1 MKRTP
6 FVILALAACGLG
18 ALAAVGM
25 RHRAVVTAA
34 TSDETPVACVP
45 CAAAKAEFGHDPW
58 FADATNEAHRWL
70 VVDLPAQDSWSVT
83 DVARVLPLAANRPD
97 GNNGAW
103 ENRLVRSWA
112 LLAVGTRLAKK
123 EPGLNGCEPLLVN
136 AITGA
141 LSDSDASVRYSAM
154 FAAMDARLTDRL
166 PLADDPDG
174 TVAQLVGWRKTH
186 QQAG

>member
-1 MKRTP
+1 MKRAP
-6 FVILALAACGLG
+6 FVVLALAACGLG
-18 ALAAVGM
+18 ALAAVSVRDRG
-25 RHRAVVTAA
+25 AAPVASTADA
-34 TSDETPVACVP
+34 PVACVP
-45 CAAAKAEFGHDPW
+45 CAAAKADFGHDPW

-83 DVARVLPLAANRPD
+83 DVARVLTLAGNRPNGD
-97 GNNGAW
+97 AGAW
-103 ENRLVRSWA
+103 EGRIVRSWA
-112 LLAVGTRLAKK
+112 LLAAGTRLAKK

-141 LSDSDASVRYSAM
+141 LSDSDASIRYAAI

-174 TVAQLVGWRKTH
+174 TVAQLVGWRKAH